1 MFHDVVEYYRSYDT
15 CQSVGGLTTHN
26 LVKLVIILPKEPFMK
41 WAFNFVG
48 PIKPIRWF
56 TCNKY
61 IFVAI
66 DYATKWVEAKAF
78 KTNIVVVII
87 TFLYDTMRNY
97 VC

>member
-1 MFHDVVEYYRSYDT
+1 
-15 CQSVGGLTTHN
+15 
-26 LVKLVIILPKEPFMK
+26 MK
-41 WAFNFVG
+41 WAFNFGG
-48 PIKPIRWF
+48 PIKPIRKF

-97 VC
+97 VFRNHITLQLKLKKNSYTTIVQLSL